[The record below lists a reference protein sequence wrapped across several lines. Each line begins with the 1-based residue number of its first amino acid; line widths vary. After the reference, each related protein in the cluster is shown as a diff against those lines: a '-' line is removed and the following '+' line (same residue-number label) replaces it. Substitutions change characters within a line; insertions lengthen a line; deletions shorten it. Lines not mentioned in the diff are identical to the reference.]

1 MPVVARFPEMR
12 DRLFRQK
19 AAHRDDE
26 AIRVVV
32 EFA

>member
-1 MPVVARFPEMR
+1 MR